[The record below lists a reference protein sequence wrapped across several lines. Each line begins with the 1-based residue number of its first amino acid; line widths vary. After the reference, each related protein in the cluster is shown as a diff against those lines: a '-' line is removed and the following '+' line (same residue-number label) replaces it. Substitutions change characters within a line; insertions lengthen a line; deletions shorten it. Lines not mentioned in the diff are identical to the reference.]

1 MTIQNKRIF
10 ASILFVLIGF
20 VCMAQGIG
28 DNPPPP
34 RPPPPP
40 GLTLDGGIVVL
51 FFIAVFYGIKK
62 SISIKN

>member
-10 ASILFVLIGF
+10 ASILFVLISF
-20 VCMAQGIG
+20 VCMAQIG
-28 DNPPPP
+28 ETPPPP
-34 RPPPPP
+34 QPPPPP

-62 SISIKN
+62 SIRIKN